1 MADTPTSRIAYKVLI
16 NGTPLSNEVG
26 VMSVSTMC
34 YFNKI
39 ASAKLK
45 VEDGDVA
52 ARDFLQS
59 NSDLFKPGNELEIQL
74 GYDDNP
80 STIFKGIIIR
90 HCIKVKGGSFLE
102 IEAKDKAVRL
112 SQVRKSKYF
121 IKKTDKDIIEELVG
135 AYGLDKSVDVTEGE
149 HTQMV
154 QYYCSDWDF
163 ILMRAEA
170 NAMFVHT
177 DNGEIL
183 VKKPIITPSSALTA
197 TYGDNIIEFE
207 GEMDARRH
215 FVKMQA
221 SAWDFDKQKTNPE
234 ATRDGVY
241 ALAESGDLA
250 ASALGEVLGQTM
262 ELKHNGRLLDKEL
275 ELWANAHAMKNR
287 LSKASGRVRILGN
300 PSIKPGQNIRLAGV
314 GDRFNGDVFVTGVLH
329 QYDGEFTT
337 DIQFGWAQDWFYKH
351 DDIIE
356 KPSSGLVPG
365 VTGLQI
371 GKVKK
376 LTLPTDGSGRPNHIQ
391 IDLPMVS
398 KGGDGIW
405 ARVAVPDAGQDR
417 GFVFRPEVGDEV
429 IVGFINDDPRD
440 AVILGMLHSQA
451 KLPPSTLPQNDEN
464 HKKGLVTRS
473 GMTLIFDDEN
483 SVVTISVPA
492 GGAEKS
498 ITIGESGAI
507 EMKDEHQNIFKM
519 DAAGITISTPKI
531 IKIEG
536 QTAVNIN

>member
-39 ASAKLK
+39 ASAKVK

-59 NSDLFKPGNELEIQL
+59 NSNLFKPGNELEIQL

-80 STIFKGIIIR
+80 STVFKGIIIR
-90 HCIKVKGGSFLE
+90 HCIRVKGGSFLE
-102 IEAKDKAVRL
+102 VEAKDKAVKL
-112 SQVRKSKYF
+112 TQVRKSKYF
-121 IKKTDKDIIEELVG
+121 IKKTDKEIVEEIADNYSLE
-135 AYGLDKSVDVTEGE
+135 KSVDTTEGT

-154 QYYCSDWDF
+154 QYYCTDWDF
-163 ILMRAEA
+163 VLMRAEA

-177 DNGEIL
+177 DNGKIV
-183 VKKPIITPSSALTA
+183 VKKPTLTPASALTA

-207 GEMDARRH
+207 GEMDARRQ

-221 SAWDFDKQKTNPE
+221 SAWDFDNQKINPG
-234 ATRDGVY
+234 TKKDGVF
-241 ALAESGDLA
+241 ALAESGDLS
-250 ASALGEVLGQTM
+250 ASTLAGVLGQTL

-275 ELWANAHAMKNR
+275 ELWANAHAMKNH
-287 LSKASGRVRILGN
+287 LSKASGRVRILGS
-300 PSIKPGQNIRLAGV
+300 PCLKPGQNIRLAGV
-314 GDRFNGDVFVTGVLH
+314 GDRFNGDVFVTGILH

-337 DIQFGWAQDWFYKH
+337 DIQFGWAEDWFYKH

-376 LTLPTDGSGRPNHIQ
+376 LTLPDDGSGRPDHIQ

-398 KGGDGIW
+398 NGGDGIW
-405 ARVAVPDAGQDR
+405 ARVAVPDAGQGR
-417 GFVFRPEVGDEV
+417 GLVFRPEIDDEV

-451 KLPPSTLPQNDEN
+451 KSPPAALPQNDEN

-473 GMTLIFDDEN
+473 GMTMLFDDEN
-483 SVVTISVPA
+483 KVLTISVPA
-492 GGAEKS
+492 GGAQKS

-507 EMKDEHQNIFKM
+507 EMKDEHQNVFKM
-519 DAAGITISTPKI
+519 DASGITISTPKI

-536 QTAVNIN
+536 KTAVNIN